1 MADPLKIL
9 IIEDQGTDVELVV
22 RELRKQGFAPTW
34 KQVDRESQFRSAL
47 SEPFDV
53 ILADA
58 NMPHFSA
65 RRALEILSEEADTPP
80 CIIVSGSIGE
90 EEAVALVRA
99 GARDYILKDRMAR
112 LGDAVRGALHERGL
126 RTEVQKAQKDL
137 HRLNQ
142 ELERRIA
149 ERTLELEEANQAL
162 ARELSE
168 RRVIEER
175 LRQLASTLE
184 QRVVERTQE
193 LAGSYERLRALASD
207 LTLAEQTERRRLAAE
222 LHDYLAQLL
231 VVARMKVAQVLPA
244 TTDEGRHARLK
255 DVDQLLVQSL
265 DYTRSLVSKLTPQA
279 LYEFGIGAA
288 ILWLADQIRRQQGFE
303 VLVSGHELEI
313 PLPEPDA
320 VLLFQSVREL
330 LFNVIKH
337 GETDRAWVALR
348 HEDGMLHLT
357 VRDSGVGFDLQT
369 MSQNASEKFGLFSI
383 RERMIAMGGVMD
395 LDSRPGCGTT
405 VVLRLPL
412 SRKHAATADDAAAA
426 STAGRTATDRSR
438 REWGDEGSLSGES
451 GPVRV
456 LVVDDSEIVQ
466 EGLCRVLDRYPDLAV
481 VGRAMSGE
489 EALSTMTSLEPDVV
503 LMDMRMPGMTGAET
517 TRRLLHDRP
526 GTVVIGLSIETTPD
540 VAQSMLD
547 AGAAAFLTKDS
558 IAGNLYAA
566 IRQAIEPR
574 SLHSAPPE

>member
-1 MADPLKIL
+1 MADPLHIL

-34 KQVDRESQFRSAL
+34 KQVDRESEFRTAL
-47 SEPFDV
+47 LERFDI

-65 RRALEILSEEADTPP
+65 RRALEILAEALDAPP

-99 GARDYILKDRMAR
+99 GASDYILKDRMAR
-112 LGDAVRGALHERGL
+112 LGDAVRGVLHERGL
-126 RTEVQKAQKDL
+126 RTEVQKAHKDL

-149 ERTLELEEANQAL
+149 ERTLELERANQAL
-162 ARELSE
+162 ARDLEE
-168 RRVIEER
+168 RRLVEDR

-184 QRVVERTQE
+184 QRVSERTQE

-231 VVARMKVAQVLPA
+231 VVARMKLAQVVPA
-244 TTDEGRHARLK
+244 TADQGRQAQLK

-288 ILWLADQIRRQQGFE
+288 ILWLADQLRRQQGFE
-303 VLVSGHELEI
+303 VVVSGHDLDI

-337 GETDRAWVALR
+337 GQTDRAWVALML
-348 HEDGMLHLT
+348 EGGMLHLT
-357 VRDSGVGFDLQT
+357 VRDGGVGFDLQAFSHNT
-369 MSQNASEKFGLFSI
+369 PEKFGLFSI

-395 LDSRPGCGTT
+395 LESQPGRGTT
-405 VVLRLPL
+405 VALRLPL
-412 SRKHAATADDAAAA
+412 SSNQPNTTAEADVEERAQGSSSHDHHQ
-426 STAGRTATDRSR
+426 
-438 REWGDEGSLSGES
+438 REDGAEGSPCEES
-451 GPVRV
+451 PRYASLWWTTARSCVRGYV
-456 LVVDDSEIVQ
+456 ECWIGILIWPSSAVQ
-466 EGLCRVLDRYPDLAV
+466 SPGKKHYP
-481 VGRAMSGE
+481 
-489 EALSTMTSLEPDVV
+489 T
-503 LMDMRMPGMTGAET
+503 
-517 TRRLLHDRP
+517 
-526 GTVVIGLSIETTPD
+526 
-540 VAQSMLD
+540 
-547 AGAAAFLTKDS
+547 
-558 IAGNLYAA
+558 
-566 IRQAIEPR
+566 
-574 SLHSAPPE
+574 